1 MKKLMM
7 CLLVALIPL
16 SALAAHHESVEAKIQ
31 ALEEAFNGAYASNN
45 VETYF
50 GYYTKDSALYFFG
63 ARQPVAAY
71 LEEWSATVASGGGY
85 ENYDLSDMRIQVMPG
100 DSVAIATYFVDAT
113 SRSPDGELTAL
124 RAFETDI
131 WQKIDGK
138 WKVVNMHYSDI
149 PVEE

>member
-1 MKKLMM
+1 MKKLLI

-31 ALEEAFNGAYASNN
+31 ALEEAFNGAYASND

-50 GYYTKDSALYFFG
+50 GYYTEDAALYFFG

-71 LEEWSATVASGGGY
+71 LEDWSATIEDGGGY
-85 ENYDLSDMRIQVMPG
+85 EKYDLADMRVQVMPG

-113 SRSPDGELTAL
+113 SRSPDGELAAL

-131 WQKIDGK
+131 WQKIDGR
-138 WKVVNMHYSDI
+138 WRIVNMHYSDI